1 MGGGH
6 YVAYARNPNG
16 HWYYYNDSACKQTIE
31 EKLTKENAYMLVYT
45 ACGLG
50 QSAQMWY
57 TLRGGELLQGVA
69 CVEISLLKPASG
81 LHRSLQV
88 PSRDR

>member
-16 HWYYYNDSACKQTIE
+16 HWYFFNDSSCKQTTE
-31 EKLTKENAYMLVYT
+31 ERVCKEDAYMLVYT

-50 QSAQMWY
+50 S
-57 TLRGGELLQGVA
+57 
-69 CVEISLLKPASG
+69 
-81 LHRSLQV
+81 
-88 PSRDR
+88 